1 MLCRFI
7 YGRFEDDSSCPN
19 ALGMIIKNVHQNV
32 IETKT

>member
-1 MLCRFI
+1 MLCFFI

-32 IETKT
+32 IEIKT